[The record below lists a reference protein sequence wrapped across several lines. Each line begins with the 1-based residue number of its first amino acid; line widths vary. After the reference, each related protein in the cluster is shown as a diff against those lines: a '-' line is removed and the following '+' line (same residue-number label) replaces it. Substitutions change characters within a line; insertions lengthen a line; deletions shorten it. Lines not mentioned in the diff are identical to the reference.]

1 MIGEDEFFEIV
12 TAAECR
18 TIRLD
23 DDCSNIFIISIDIT
37 ITIAMITMLLFQSHQ
52 GGFKI
57 LEERKVEGIPLSRSI
72 ECEREHPVLL
82 RLDQWLLITII
93 FLVVGIGRRSTIRK
107 VSLDCTVCAPPSIAV
122 PVGSD
127 FVLVHAD
134 TRIDEFRAIGI
145 GVDIVIGFDSSTSR
159 DCDGSWKYTHV

>member
-37 ITIAMITMLLFQSHQ
+37 VTIAMITMLLFQLHQ

-93 FLVVGIGRRSTIRK
+93 FLIVGIGGSTIRK

-122 PVGSD
+122 PVDSD
-127 FVLVHAD
+127 CVLVHAD

-145 GVDIVIGFDSSTSR
+145 GVDVDIGFDSSTSR
-159 DCDGSWKYTHV
+159 DYDGSRKYTHV